1 MRQQLSPRQLYQQ
14 AFILP
19 LFNLNLAR
27 VQART
32 ARGKTPHRGPGQS
45 SGETKIDLYAIND
58 AKVQNYCPSMQL
70 SGSMFFPFDRRLT

>member
-1 MRQQLSPRQLYQQ
+1 MGQQPSPRQQ

-19 LFNLNLAR
+19 LFNLNLLAR

-45 SGETKIDLYAIND
+45 GGETKIDLYAIND

-70 SGSMFFPFDRRLT
+70 SGSMYFPFDRRLT